1 MRVYSVSSSPNTTSL
16 QEYYQDEAVTQVYQ
30 DVMEKLLYIIF
41 SADDKDEKDFVQ
53 SSTASAGIVEQVGE
67 NSWPPWPWP
76 PWGDGDDGDDDKPV
90 DKKKQA
96 HKLAKEVLKFETAI
110 ANASLDLYVLHKG
123 LSEEFC

>member
-1 MRVYSVSSSPNTTSL
+1 M
-16 QEYYQDEAVTQVYQ
+16 TQVYQ

-41 SADDKDEKDFVQ
+41 SADDEDKKDFVQ
-53 SSTASAGIVEQVGE
+53 SSTTPAGIVEQVGE